1 MALLDAK
8 FVPLAK
14 RLLDKYGMTASLR
27 VRDSSISFDEQ
38 TGTRSKSAD
47 TTFSVKAV
55 PPSVSKDLIRDG
67 SNETSAVT
75 FISPIDIEGNDLCS
89 GNEPVKNCD
98 TFIASDGKPYKI
110 AKKTSI
116 YSGDLVA
123 LIRLDLE

>member
-14 RLLDKYGMTASLR
+14 KLLDKYGMTASLR
-27 VRDSSISFDEQ
+27 IRNSSSTFNEA
-38 TGTRSKSAD
+38 TGTRSSASD
-47 TTFSVKAV
+47 ETFTVKAV
-55 PPSVSKDLIRDG
+55 PPSVAKDLIRDG

-75 FISPIDIEGNDLCS
+75 FISPLDIEGNSLCTD
-89 GNEPVKNCD
+89 GDPVKNCD
-98 TFIASDGKPYKI
+98 TFIASDGKNYKI
-110 AKKTSI
+110 ANKTSI